1 MATTTVLFAV
11 TGKGV
16 FPADMLRHDQCWPA
30 DTTSAQFITSPNR
43 EPRYVGTKVRDVE
56 QLRTV
61 FLRTHSSWGTF
72 GVSPARWASFGWGV
86 RIERAYTDDGEDITA
101 AMREQIARELQS

>member
-30 DTTSAQFITSPNR
+30 DTTSAQFITSPNH
-43 EPRYVGTKVRDVE
+43 EPVHGGRE